1 MKAKKIPAQEIK
13 FANGLTD
20 VSGTKF
26 KITEVEEINGS
37 EIIKVNPGYN
47 TYYYSKKYAKTKI
60 VIHNTV
66 GTLRGDMAALTK
78 DNFHVSTPYVIA
90 RNGTIYEIFN
100 PEYWSYHLGRGA
112 VGGNKTNS
120 TTSIAIELSSYGPL
134 KRVGDNLE
142 TMYSEV
148 TYTDSKGKQKRT
160 KKDVYC
166 SLHEKS
172 EYTELPIPFR
182 GHIYFAGYTDAQMKS
197 LKALI
202 EYLSSKFNIPK
213 TVLDESTRYKLFSSS
228 ADARKFTGVCSH
240 VNFIGVGKWDIGP
253 EMNWSYL
260 FKDEV
265 PISVIEPEAK
275 EPEVKEPVTNET
287 EIIFDDYVVEKELP
301 KKVRKF
307 SLIIFILNIF
317 KKVINR

>member
-1 MKAKKIPAQEIK
+1 MKAQKIPSQESK
-13 FANGLTD
+13 FANELTD

-26 KITEVEEINGS
+26 KVTGVEAINGS
-37 EIIKVNPGYN
+37 EIVKVNPGYD
-47 TYYYSKKYAKTKI
+47 TYYYSKKYKKTKI

-100 PEYWSYHLGRGA
+100 PEFWSYHLGKGA

-120 TTSIAIELSSYGPL
+120 TKSIAIELSSYGPL

-148 TYTDSKGKQKRT
+148 TYTDSKGNNKRT

-166 SLHEKS
+166 SMLEKS
-172 EYTELPIPFR
+172 EYTELSIPFR
-182 GHIYFAGYTDAQMKS
+182 GHRYFAGYTDAQMKS

-202 EYLSSKFNIPK
+202 EYLSEKFNIPK
-213 TVLDESTRYKLFSSS
+213 TILDESTRYELFSSS
-228 ADARKFTGVCSH
+228 ADARNFTGVCSH

-253 EMNWSYL
+253 EMDWSYL
-260 FKDEV
+260 FTDEAPV
-265 PISVIEPEAK
+265 PTIEPEEK
-275 EPEVKEPVTNET
+275 EPEATQEEM
-287 EIIFDDYVVEKELP
+287 IFDDYAVEEEPP

-307 SLIIFILNIF
+307 SFMVFILNIV
-317 KKVINR
+317 KKFITR